1 MSTRRQGQNRVKS
14 VPVSATLN
22 RELHD
27 FIEDLIDRRM
37 VANRSH
43 ALNLGLECLQW
54 MLANNPTW
62 FLGDRT
68 APNPRTKPASRI
80 AQPPQPQHLPQPDTD
95 PYYPR

>member
-27 FIEDLIDRRM
+27 FIEELIDRRM

-54 MLANNPTW
+54 MLANNPAW

-68 APNPRTKPASRI
+68 DPRAKPASRT
-80 AQPPQPQHLPQPDTD
+80 AQQPQPQHPPQPDTD